1 MTGQLPDLND
11 CGVQQLLLQ
20 ALGGDK
26 EVEEGDLDRDFWWV
40 MGVGQLAGH
49 VEAEIWVVGDHIV
62 PNLDDLAATLHS
74 KYLTIWHFMLMGD
87 RHFHISTICDPDC
100 RVDEACML

>member
-1 MTGQLPDLND
+1 MTVQSPDLND

-20 ALGGDK
+20 ALRGNK

-49 VEAEIWVVGDHIV
+49 VEAEIWVIRDHVV
-62 PNLDDLAATLHS
+62 PNLDHLAATLHS
-74 KYLTIWHFMLMGD
+74 QYVTYLSLHVSG
-87 RHFHISTICDPDC
+87 R
-100 RVDEACML
+100 